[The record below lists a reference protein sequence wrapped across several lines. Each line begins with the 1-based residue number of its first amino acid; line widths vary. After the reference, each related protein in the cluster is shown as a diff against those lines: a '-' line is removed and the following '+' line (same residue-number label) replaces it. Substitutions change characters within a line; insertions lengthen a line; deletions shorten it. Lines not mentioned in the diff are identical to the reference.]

1 MNQKKGDIMNG
12 INEAFEKIIEHK
24 AKLIRNNPGYEK
36 YIKDVLKKH
45 GIRDSKETVKAF
57 VKVFKMGAVDAM
69 IYDIAAASNL
79 TRWKSQEKRMRMLMN
94 LFAK

>member
-1 MNQKKGDIMNG
+1 MNE

-24 AKLIRNNPGYEK
+24 AKLMRNKTGYEK
-36 YIKDVLKKH
+36 YIKDVLKEH
-45 GIRDSKETVKAF
+45 GMRESKETVKAF

-79 TRWKSQEKRMRMLMN
+79 RNWTSQEKRKEMLRKI
-94 LFAK
+94 FAK